1 MQRRFQDRVQIVT
14 DSIDDIEHVVQGSH
28 FSIYFGVAILQY
40 TVGFEIEP
48 DLKRVA
54 AAAQNEGVTK
64 SQEAQER
71 KRLEEEKK
79 LVQEFLGRLS
89 AGTIL
94 KMS

>member
-1 MQRRFQDRVQIVT
+1 MQRCFQDRVQIVT

-54 AAAQNEGVTK
+54 AAAQNE